1 MGMNPTNKL
10 RWIMRAMLVPVNQPV
25 PRSPY
30 DVSFTWQP
38 NYGYPYAV
46 TVQTPILQQW
56 WEGVNN
62 NGDVEGE
69 WRDVPVE
76 VE

>member
-1 MGMNPTNKL
+1 MNPTNKM
-10 RWIMRAMLVPVNQPV
+10 RWITRTVQVP
-25 PRSPY
+25 
-30 DVSFTWQP
+30 T
-38 NYGYPYAV
+38 YGYSSTLYGGFTGIVSPPV
-46 TVQTPILQQW
+46 TVQTPIQQQW